1 MGAIKHTKRFFL
13 RFYTWIYEYPYGV
26 RNSKNGV
33 GNVKVKRY
41 DEEADTLEEI
51 LEIKKGYLELY
62 SDVKE
67 PEFIGDYWI
76 HKYTGK
82 KTKSLSYIERSNE
95 HDYKYIYPEYLFSD
109 DMYFYGFA
117 IIDFG
122 NEKIIEVSKE
132 VSRDI
137 DFWKRPL
144 SSAEHSLEIKDKLF
158 RGDDEI
164 PKDYKWDN
172 GEYAG
177 WLQYRWGNGLNAIE
191 IEDKRNERKA
201 IQKRLK
207 KEKRDKEKAEL
218 LEYLKSLEFE
228 EE

>member
-1 MGAIKHTKRFFL
+1 MGVIKHTKRFFL
-13 RFYTWIYEYPYGV
+13 RFYTWTYEYPYGV

-33 GNVKVKRY
+33 GRVKVKQF

-51 LEIKKGYLELY
+51 LEIKNGYLELY

-67 PEFIGDYWI
+67 PEFVGDYWI
-76 HKYTGK
+76 HKVTGK
-82 KTKSLSYIERSNE
+82 KIKSLSYAERANE
-95 HDYKYIYPEYLFSD
+95 EYYKYIWPEYLFAD
-109 DMYFYGFA
+109 DMYFRGFA

-122 NEKIIEVSKE
+122 DEKILEVSKS

-137 DFWKRPL
+137 DFWRQPL
-144 SSAEHSLEIKDKLF
+144 TSSNSLSIKDQLF

-164 PKDYKWDN
+164 PKDYKWDD

-191 IEDKRNERKA
+191 VEDRLNEK
-201 IQKRLK
+201 
-207 KEKRDKEKAEL
+207 
-218 LEYLKSLEFE
+218 
-228 EE
+228 

>member
-1 MGAIKHTKRFFL
+1 
-13 RFYTWIYEYPYGV
+13 
-26 RNSKNGV
+26 
-33 GNVKVKRY
+33 
-41 DEEADTLEEI
+41 
-51 LEIKKGYLELY
+51 
-62 SDVKE
+62 
-67 PEFIGDYWI
+67 
-76 HKYTGK
+76 
-82 KTKSLSYIERSNE
+82 
-95 HDYKYIYPEYLFSD
+95 
-109 DMYFYGFA
+109 MYFYGFA

-201 IQKRLK
+201 IQERLK